1 MQRLLYL
8 LVAASVFLMN
18 TQHAIK
24 IPVGKRA
31 LNLGVVDIVIW
42 AAFGLWAVSA
52 IIKRNIFRS
61 KLPPV
66 AFIALPVLAILSIL
80 RHSDIGA
87 AKEIFQFVE
96 YFIIAALLFINL
108 AENETK
114 LRGLISVF
122 LMAVSAVVVWG
133 LIDYMSSAGIFT
145 AGGAFGNVNV
155 LGAYFAV
162 ALPLVLGVAL
172 FDDLKTWQRISLVVP
187 VVIGA
192 AITLSGAAL
201 AATLAGL
208 LLVLAL
214 RSPRVLLPLGL
225 VIGTLGIIVMPR
237 VLRHNHAKI
246 VANSAAVYLYNNYLL
261 DEDQLLERAQALY
274 DDGRYFDARRVLQLI
289 DDEDKLND
297 EGEKLWDSVEE
308 KLGGRK
314 PSEEDLPYDRPV
326 VAVRYK
332 RWQAAL
338 NAIVDNPWG
347 YGLGTYQDR
356 LLYGKIRT
364 FGYRTDEVE
373 AFNIGIEQ
381 PDTFNR
387 FLVIT
392 VELGLPGLMAF
403 LWLYLWAL
411 GRSVR
416 LFGVS
421 KSGLARGV
429 AAGATASL
437 AFLPIVAAYSDVL
450 VRGVALPIVF
460 IICCVYILGKE
471 ETQPE

>member
-8 LVAASVFLMN
+8 LVAVSVFLMN

-31 LNLGVVDIVIW
+31 FNLGVVDIVIW
-42 AAFGLWAVSA
+42 AAFGLWAISA
-52 IIKRNIFRS
+52 LLKRNIFRS

-66 AFIALPVLAILSIL
+66 AFIALPVLAILSFL

-87 AKEIFQFVE
+87 AKEVFQFVE
-96 YFIIAALLFINL
+96 YFIIAALLFMNL

-122 LMAVSAVVVWG
+122 LLAVSAVVVWG
-133 LIDYMSSAGIFT
+133 LIDYVSAASVFT
-145 AGGAFGNVNV
+145 AGGAFGNINV

-162 ALPLVLGVAL
+162 VLPLVLGVAL

-187 VVIGA
+187 VALGA
-192 AITLSGAAL
+192 AITLPGAAL

-225 VIGTLGIIVMPR
+225 VAATLGVIVLPR
-237 VLRHNHAKI
+237 VLRPNHAKI
-246 VANSAAVYLYNNYLL
+246 VTSSAAVYLQNNYLL
-261 DEDQLLERAQALY
+261 DEDQLFERAQALY
-274 DDGRYFDARRVLQLI
+274 DDARYVDARRLLQLI
-289 DDEDKLND
+289 DDEDKLTND
-297 EGEKLWDSVEE
+297 GEKLWESVEE
-308 KLGGRK
+308 KLRGRK
-314 PSEEDLPYDRPV
+314 PSEAAVPYDRPV
-326 VAVRYK
+326 VAMRYK

-338 NAIVDNPWG
+338 NAIIDNPWG
-347 YGLGTYQDR
+347 HGLGTYQES

-364 FGYRTDEVE
+364 FGYRTDEIE
-373 AFNIGIEQ
+373 AFNIGIDQ

-403 LWLYLWAL
+403 LWFYLWAL
-411 GRSVR
+411 SRAVR
-416 LFGVS
+416 LFGVA

-429 AAGATASL
+429 GAGATASL
-437 AFLPIVAAYSDVL
+437 AFLPIVAAYSDVI
-450 VRGVALPIVF
+450 VRGVALPLVF